1 MSTADNVAP
10 VIGGGDRSS
19 KHLVVSEDLH
29 RLVQANNSFRVDP
42 VLFPL
47 VVAGRVALVNWDVNV
62 PVGNAVEH
70 GPPLL
75 TDKFTFFILLDLEE
89 RKLICLFLLLD
100 LLT

>member
-47 VVAGRVALVNWDVNV
+47 VVASRVALVNWDVNV

-70 GPPLL
+70 GPLLL
-75 TDKFTFFILLDLEE
+75 TDKFTIFILLDLEE
-89 RKLICLFLLLD
+89 RKLICPFLLLD
-100 LLT
+100 